1 VAYMNADTSPK
12 VGFRPYGQTDAFGAS
27 HFMCV
32 PDEGQA
38 DPSVGDG
45 SSGGMGVYY
54 LNRPFDPWEL
64 YDDVHHTDGLSGLGQ
79 NHPFKPTAWKL
90 HGLGQG
96 SDPTAA
102 AADELLSAGQITQAE
117 HDAILEGSMGFVD
130 VLGYDPTD
138 QSSWNSLTNLFQE
151 VNADLKNLEAAY
163 TANAPAPGSP
173 ANPTY
178 AALGQQLVQ
187 QRQQYTNLASQFVR
201 YYTLVMGSPPAGLSG
216 LGIVW
221 IYWAA
226 GAAVFIVGAFIT
238 LYAIRTWA
246 QSVNVS
252 QIAAAT
258 QQTAAVSTAATNQ
271 NLLQQL
277 AAAQAK
283 GDTVTAQAILKTL
296 AATGAQPAAASTMEQ
311 WLMTNAK
318 WLAVGGAVLI
328 AIGPISQGLFGGR
341 RR

>member
-1 VAYMNADTSPK
+1 MAYMNADTGPK

-38 DPSVGDG
+38 DPSVGDAG
-45 SSGGMGVYY
+45 LGVYY

-64 YDDVHHTDGLSGLGQ
+64 YDDVHHTDGVRHLGDLGQ

-102 AADELLSAGQITQAE
+102 AADELLSSGHITQAE
-117 HDAILEGSMGFVD
+117 HDAILEGSMGFAD

-138 QSSWNSLTNLFQE
+138 QSSWNALTNLFQE

-163 TANAPAPGSP
+163 IADAPAPGSP

-178 AALGQQLVQ
+178 AALGQQLIQ
-187 QRQQYTNLASQFVR
+187 QRQQYTDFASQFVR
-201 YYTLVMGSPPAGLSG
+201 YYTLVIGTPPAGLSG

-246 QSVNVS
+246 QGIDVS
-252 QIAAAT
+252 KIAAQTASGQ
-258 QQTAAVSTAATNQ
+258 QQTTAVNTAA
-271 NLLQQL
+271 LLKQL
-277 AAAQAK
+277 ADAQAK

-296 AATGAQPAAASTMEQ
+296 AAIGASPQPPSTLET

-318 WLAVGGAVLI
+318 WLGIGAAALI
-328 AIGPISQGLFGGR
+328 AIGPISQGLFGRGR
-341 RR
+341 R

>member
-32 PDEGQA
+32 PDDGQA

-45 SSGGMGVYY
+45 SSGMGVYY

-64 YDDVHHTDGLSGLGQ
+64 YDDVHHTGGLSGLGQ

-96 SDPTAA
+96 TDPTAA

-138 QSSWNSLTNLFQE
+138 QSSWNSLTNLFRE
-151 VNADLKNLEAAY
+151 VNADLKNLEAEYA
-163 TANAPAPGSP
+163 ANAPAPGSI

-178 AALGQQLVQ
+178 GALGQQLIQ

-201 YYTLVMGSPPAGLSG
+201 YYTLVMGTPPAGLSG
-216 LGIVW
+216 LGIEPITYFV
-221 IYWAA
+221 A
-226 GAAVFIVGAFIT
+226 GSIIFIVTAFIA

-246 QSVNVS
+246 QGIDVS
-252 QIAAAT
+252 KIAAQTASGQ
-258 QQTAAVSTAATNQ
+258 QQTTATNTQ
-271 NLLQQL
+271 ALLQVL
-277 AAAQAK
+277 AKQQAS
-283 GDTVTAQAILKTL
+283 GDTVGAQATLKAL
-296 AATGAQPAAASTMEQ
+296 AAIGAQPAAPNAVET
-311 WLMTNAK
+311 WLMNNAK
-318 WLAVGGAVLI
+318 WLGIGAAALI

>member
-1 VAYMNADTSPK
+1 MAYMNADTSPK

-45 SSGGMGVYY
+45 SSGMGVYY

-96 SDPTAA
+96 TDPTAA

-138 QSSWNSLTNLFQE
+138 QSSWNSLTNLFAE
-151 VNADLKNLEAAY
+151 VNAELKNLEAQYA
-163 TANAPAPGSP
+163 ANAPAPGSI

-178 AALGQQLVQ
+178 GALGQQLIQ

-201 YYTLVMGSPPAGLSG
+201 YYTLVMGTPPAGLSG

-252 QIAAAT
+252 QIAATT

-296 AATGAQPAAASTMEQ
+296 AATGAQPAAASTLET
-311 WLMTNAK
+311 WLMNNAK
-318 WLAVGGAVLI
+318 WLGIGAAALI
-328 AIGPISQGLFGGR
+328 AIGPITQGLFGGR

>member
-45 SSGGMGVYY
+45 SSGMGVYY

-64 YDDVHHTDGLSGLGQ
+64 YDDVHHTGGMSGLGQ

-151 VNADLKNLEAAY
+151 VNADLKNLEAEYA
-163 TANAPAPGSP
+163 ANAPAPGSI

-178 AALGQQLVQ
+178 GALGQQLIQ

-201 YYTLVMGSPPAGLSG
+201 YYTLVMGTPPAGLSG

-252 QIAAAT
+252 QIAATT

-311 WLMTNAK
+311 WLMNNAK
-318 WLAVGGAVLI
+318 WLGIGAAALI